1 VLVGYPTH
9 SIALCGKVLT
19 KVNNISSLQLTM
31 SWTENNNQLS
41 REYNFEDFLKAVE
54 FVDRV
59 GSLTAGFGVQLEIK
73 LSLGS
78 LVITISSSNQLSNKE
93 KEAAQSIELEY
104 TEFSNA
110 LDFALDA
117 DTGKKIRLPV
127 QTRLRNQL
135 VVGKQG
141 GGKSRVITK
150 QILQDINQGRG
161 VCIFDPNG
169 GIIEDVYKV
178 LNDDQKKNT
187 ILLDFSNKN
196 NNFSLNLFDKQ
207 YTEVENLEAINNL
220 FNSVFEDEDCS
231 DPVYSSFLNNGL
243 SLVLESQEQL
253 TFDSLARV
261 FGDQEFRNDLVNK
274 TQNQDVKTFWQDSL
288 KTPTSENNL
297 EVVASEIIAKINKL
311 IRNEFLKEYLVSTK
325 PSFDFNSLITS
336 NKNIFIKLPVKNLTQ
351 ETSSIL
357 ASTLFF
363 RLKQSLNKRD
373 FTSSEY
379 FVYIDN
385 FEKLADYDLL
395 ELLEDSKSIKTGF
408 VLTLNSLRKIV
419 EILDEE
425 VIDQLLENT
434 AIHTLFKCEY
444 LDAEIINQW
453 YNDQVD
459 IESLRDPIKYGG
471 YIFFDDKA
479 LPFEV

>member
-1 VLVGYPTH
+1 
-9 SIALCGKVLT
+9 
-19 KVNNISSLQLTM
+19 M
-31 SWTENNNQLS
+31 SWTESNNKLI
-41 REYNFEDFLKAVE
+41 REYDFKDFLKAIE
-54 FVDRV
+54 FVDRICLLTV
-59 GSLTAGFGVQLEIK
+59 GLSTEPEIRLSKGKLE
-73 LSLGS
+73 
-78 LVITISSSNQLSNKE
+78 ITISSANQLSNEE
-93 KEAAQSIELEY
+93 KEFAQSVELEY
-104 TEFSNA
+104 TEFLNTI
-110 LDFALDA
+110 DFALDA
-117 DTGKKIRLPV
+117 DTGKKIQLPI

-135 VVGKQG
+135 FVGKQG
-141 GGKSRVITK
+141 GGKSLAVTK

-169 GIIEDVYKV
+169 ELVEDVYKD
-178 LNDDQKKNT
+178 LSDEQKRNT
-187 ILLDFSNKN
+187 ILLDFARKN

-207 YTEVENLEAINNL
+207 YTQVENLEAVNNF
-220 FNSVFEDEDCS
+220 FNSIFEDEDSS

-243 SLVLESQEQL
+243 SLVLQSQEQL

-261 FGDQEFRNDLVNK
+261 FSDQEFRNDLLNK
-274 TQNQDVKTFWQDSL
+274 TRNQDVKTFWQDAS

-297 EVVASEIIAKINKL
+297 EVVASEILAKINKL
-311 IRNEFLKEYLVSTK
+311 IRSEFLKEYLVSTK

-351 ETSSIL
+351 EIASIL
-357 ASTLFF
+357 ASILFF

-408 VLTLNSLRKIV
+408 VLTLNSLRRIV
-419 EILDEE
+419 EILDED
-425 VIDQLLENT
+425 VIDQILENT
-434 AIHTLFKCEY
+434 AIHCLFKCEY

-479 LPFEV
+479 LSFES

>member
-1 VLVGYPTH
+1 
-9 SIALCGKVLT
+9 
-19 KVNNISSLQLTM
+19 M

-41 REYNFEDFLKAVE
+41 REYDFGDFLKAVE

-59 GSLTAGFGVQLEIK
+59 GSLTTGFGVQPEIK
-73 LSLGS
+73 LSQGKLE
-78 LVITISSSNQLSNKE
+78 ITISSSNQLSNEE

-104 TEFSNA
+104 TKFSNA

-117 DTGKKIRLPV
+117 DTGKKIRLPI

-135 VVGKQG
+135 IVGKQG
-141 GGKSRVITK
+141 GGKSLTVTK

-161 VCIFDPNG
+161 VCVFDPNG
-169 GIIEDVYKV
+169 EIIDDVYKD
-178 LNDDQKKNT
+178 LNEDQKKNT
-187 ILLDFSNKN
+187 ILLDFANKN

-207 YTEVENLEAINNL
+207 YTEVENLEAVNNL
-220 FNSVFEDEDCS
+220 FNTVFEDDDSS

-243 SLVLESQEQL
+243 SLVLQSQEQL
-253 TFDSLARV
+253 TFDSLVRV
-261 FGDQEFRNDLVNK
+261 FSDQEFRNDLVNK
-274 TQNQDVKTFWQDSL
+274 TQNQDVKTFWQDSI
-288 KTPTSENNL
+288 KTPSSENNL
-297 EVVASEIIAKINKL
+297 EVVAGEVVAKINKF
-311 IRNEFLKEYLVSTK
+311 IRSEFLKEYLVSTK
-325 PSFDFNSLITS
+325 PSFDFSSLITS
-336 NKNIFIKLPVKNLTQ
+336 NKNIFIKLPVKVLTQ
-351 ETSSIL
+351 EIANVI
-357 ASTLFF
+357 ASTLFL

-379 FVYIDN
+379 FIYIDN
-385 FEKLADYDLL
+385 FEKLANYVLL

-419 EILDEE
+419 EILDEDA
-425 VIDQLLENT
+425 IDQILENT

-471 YIFFDDKA
+471 YIFFDDNA
-479 LPFEV
+479 LSFES